1 MNELEPFDLSQ
12 EVVEIA
18 TDRLAENIVLLDLQ
32 EQAILTDYFV
42 LMTCNSARHTE
53 ALAYDL
59 EMLLDQKGCKLLH
72 SEGGPISGW
81 VVLDYG
87 AVVIHLFQEEQ
98 RDYYNLENIWSRASQ
113 VVRIL

>member
-1 MNELEPFDLSQ
+1 VNELEPFDLSQ

-32 EQAILTDYFV
+32 EEAILTDYFV
-42 LMTCNSARHTE
+42 IMTCNSARHIE
-53 ALAYDL
+53 ALSYDL
-59 EMLLDQKGCKLLH
+59 EMLLDQKGGNLLH
-72 SEGGPISGW
+72 REGVPISGW

-87 AVVIHLFQEEQ
+87 AVVVHLFHEEQ
-98 RDYYNLENIWSRASQ
+98 RDYYNLEQIWSRGSQ

>member
-1 MNELEPFDLSQ
+1 MIFLKTGIIP
-12 EVVEIA
+12 IK
-18 TDRLAENIVLLDLQ
+18 
-32 EQAILTDYFV
+32 
-42 LMTCNSARHTE
+42 

-72 SEGGPISGW
+72 SEGVPISGW

>member
-59 EMLLDQKGCKLLH
+59 DENYEKAIEIYKKIEMSNFKEKKYYLIIWL
-72 SEGGPISGW
+72 S
-81 VVLDYG
+81 
-87 AVVIHLFQEEQ
+87 VI
-98 RDYYNLENIWSRASQ
+98 
-113 VVRIL
+113 